1 LRVEKK
7 SELMLQNMFNTSGA
21 PKTLGGTYTITQEYM
36 MNSSQVIDSILSAR
50 YLREG
55 EKTFEDV
62 CHRVAW
68 AIAEDEVEA
77 NIFFNVMVSLRFL
90 PNSPTLMNAGTDLGQ
105 LSACFVLPVPD
116 SINGIFD
123 AMKHGAIIHK
133 TGGGTGYNF
142 SHIRPQGSR
151 VRSTDG
157 VASGPVSFIG
167 IFNAAT
173 EVIRQGGRR
182 RGANMGIL
190 NVWHPDILSFL
201 SAKAREG
208 EISNF
213 NISVMVDDKFMELV
227 TRKMYNTIWITPP
240 YSGESITVGQI
251 WSGIVDGI
259 WKTGEPG
266 LLFYDEINRH
276 NPVPDLGVIDTTNP
290 CGEQPLLPYESCVLG
305 SINLAACIHNGML
318 DEDALNDTVRTG
330 VRFLDKVID
339 KNIYPFPEIEEATK
353 KTRKIGL
360 GLMGVHDALL
370 MIGLAYDSAEGRT
383 WCERVMRNVTDTAM
397 DESRHMAEKY
407 GTFPAWKE
415 SIWKKVPLRNA
426 ALTTIAPTGT
436 LSLLAGCSSGIEP
449 VFSFAYTRRNTVGKT
464 FVIVNPVFR
473 ATLEKTLAA
482 MDLTQEERMKRA
494 EDVITHVHE
503 TGTIQDLHWLPDEF
517 RSLFKT
523 ALDIHWK
530 DHILMQAAFQKHV
543 HASISKTINLPN
555 TATKE
560 DCADALLMAW
570 KHKLK
575 GITMYRTGSR
585 QNVVLTLKDTASDSD
600 EKSLKN
606 TCTLQ

>member
-1 LRVEKK
+1 
-7 SELMLQNMFNTSGA
+7 
-21 PKTLGGTYTITQEYM
+21 
-36 MNSSQVIDSILSAR
+36 MNSSQLVDSILSAR

-55 EKTFEDV
+55 EKTFEDI
-62 CHRVAW
+62 CRRVARSV
-68 AIAEDEVEA
+68 AGDEEEA
-77 NIFFNVMVSLRFL
+77 TGFYEIMVSLRFL

-123 AMKHGAIIHK
+123 AMKNGAIIHK

-142 SHIRPQGSR
+142 SQIRPKGSP
-151 VRSTDG
+151 VQSTDG
-157 VASGPVSFIG
+157 VASGPVSFMG

-201 SAKAREG
+201 YAKAREG
-208 EISNF
+208 DIANF
-213 NISVMVDDKFMELV
+213 NLSVMVDEKFMDLV
-227 TRKMYNTIWITPP
+227 SRKMYDKVWTIHPS
-240 YSGESITVGQI
+240 SGESITVGRI

-259 WKTGEPG
+259 WKNGEPG
-266 LLFYDEINRH
+266 ILFYEEINRH
-276 NPVPDLGVIDTTNP
+276 NPLPDLGVIDTTNP

-305 SINLAACIHNGML
+305 SINLAACVHNGIL
-318 DEDALNDTVRTG
+318 DEHELNDAVRTA
-330 VRFLDKVID
+330 VRFLDTVID
-339 KNIYPFPEIEEATK
+339 KNVYPIPEIEEATK

-370 MIGLAYDSAEGRT
+370 MTGLAYDSAEGRF
-383 WCERVMRNVTDTAM
+383 WCERVMRNVTDTAVG
-397 DESRHMAEKY
+397 ESRRRAEKL
-407 GTFPAWKE
+407 GAFPAWKA
-415 SIWKKVPLRNA
+415 SIWKEFPMRNA
-426 ALTTIAPTGT
+426 ALTSIAPTGT
-436 LSLLAGCSSGIEP
+436 VSLIAGCSSGIEP
-449 VFSFAYTRRNTVGKT
+449 VFSFAHTRRSTVGKT

-473 ATLEKTLAA
+473 ENLEKSLAA
-482 MDLTQEERMKRA
+482 MELTQEERTKRV

-503 TGTIQDLHWLPDEF
+503 SGTIQDLHWLPDEF
-517 RSLFKT
+517 RALFKT

-570 KHKLK
+570 KLKLK

-585 QNVVLTLKDTASDSD
+585 QNVVLSLKDTAADSN

-606 TCTLQ
+606 ACTLN

>member
-1 LRVEKK
+1 
-7 SELMLQNMFNTSGA
+7 
-21 PKTLGGTYTITQEYM
+21 
-36 MNSSQVIDSILSAR
+36 MNSSQAVDSILSAR

-55 EKTFEDV
+55 EKTFSDI

-68 AIAEDEVEA
+68 AVADSEEEA
-77 NIFFNVMVSLRFL
+77 RRFYDSMVSLQFL
-90 PNSPTLMNAGTDLGQ
+90 PNSPTLMNAGTEIGQ

-123 AMKHGAIIHK
+123 AMKNGAIIHK

-142 SHIRPQGSR
+142 SQIRPKGSR
-151 VRSTDG
+151 VQSTDG

-201 SAKAREG
+201 SAKAHEG
-208 EISNF
+208 DIANF
-213 NISVMVDDKFMELV
+213 NISVMVDDKFMHLV
-227 TRKMYNTIWITPP
+227 SRKMYDKVWINHPS
-240 YSGESITVGQI
+240 SGESITVGQI

-259 WKTGEPG
+259 WKNGEPG
-266 LLFYDEINRH
+266 ILFYDEINKH
-276 NPVPDLGVIDTTNP
+276 NPHPQLGIIDTTNP

-305 SINLAACIHNGML
+305 SINLTSFVQGGKL
-318 DEDALNDTVRTG
+318 DENGLKDTARLA

-339 KNIYPFPEIEEATK
+339 KNIYPLPEIEEATK

-370 MIGLAYDSAEGRT
+370 KAGLAYDSAEGRT
-383 WCERVMRNVTDTAM
+383 WCESVMRNVTDTAV
-397 DESRHMAEKY
+397 DESHMLADIY
-407 GTFPAWKE
+407 GPFPAWKG
-415 SIWKKVPLRNA
+415 SIWHEFPMRNA
-426 ALTTIAPTGT
+426 ALTSIAPTGT

-449 VFSFAYTRRNTVGKT
+449 VYSFAHTRKNTVGKR
-464 FVIVNPVFR
+464 FVIVNTVFR
-473 ATLEKTLAA
+473 ETLKKILAG
-482 MDLTQEERMKRA
+482 MDLTPEERLKRA
-494 EDVITHVHE
+494 DEVINHVHK
-503 TGTIQDLHWLPDEF
+503 TGTVQDLYWLPEQF
-517 RSLFKT
+517 RIIFRT
-523 ALDIHWK
+523 ALEIHWK

-543 HASISKTINLPN
+543 HASISKTINLPI
-555 TATKE
+555 TAKRK

-570 KHKLK
+570 RLKLK

-585 QNVVLTLKDTASDSD
+585 QNVVL
-600 EKSLKN
+600 SLKKS
-606 TCTLQ
+606 TSESD